1 MMCIILFNKSIRGKE
16 KILVVGLV
24 MSLLSNPECWWARYI
39 PQLYFLSIITIIS
52 SYKAVDCGFIRHF
65 HRYTCISSIIILTI
79 TITFV
84 SAGYFRKLISIFSLH
99 SDNIEK
105 LKHIYNDSG
114 RDLYVTFHKL
124 DSRKLSIF
132 QVNDIKIKNK
142 KKVKRPKEYVL
153 IYKDSQTEIYKYN
166 SDSSKYNTRES
177 KRLHDDV
184 LHISKN
190 R

>member
-1 MMCIILFNKSIRGKE
+1 MIMMCLILFNKSIKRKE
-16 KILVVGLV
+16 KILIIGLV
-24 MSLLSNPECWWARYI
+24 VSILSNPECWWARYI
-39 PQLYFLSIITIIS
+39 PQMYFLSIITIII
-52 SYKAVDCGFIRHF
+52 SYKATDLGFIRNY
-65 HRYTCISSIIILTI
+65 HRYICIICIAILTI
-79 TITFV
+79 NLTFV
-84 SAGYFRKLISIFSLH
+84 SAGYFRKLKSNISLH

-132 QVNDIKIKNK
+132 QVNDIKILDS

-166 SDSSKYNTRES
+166 RDSPK
-177 KRLHDDV
+177 
-184 LHISKN
+184 
-190 R
+190 